1 MQVKKT
7 IGSINPQS
15 AIRLSKFLA
24 LCFLLFAPCSPAQ
37 AQQPKKIPR
46 IGYLKGTQPDSRDD
60 AFRQG
65 LRALG
70 YIEGQTIHIE
80 WRFAQGKAEQ
90 SARYAAELVRLNVD
104 VIVSTGPND
113 TRAAK
118 AATSTIPIV
127 MAQDSDPVG
136 SGFVA
141 SLAHPGGNITGLSN
155 QNSEIAGKRLELLKE
170 IRPKLTRVAVLVTPT
185 EPGAS
190 QTVKELEL
198 SAKALKLQL
207 QIIEVGSPKDIESAF
222 RSVSKTQPEA
232 LLVLAGA
239 VFVVKRTEI
248 MQFAAKSLLPAIYVR
263 GEYVDAG
270 GLMSYGPNANDLWR
284 RAATYVDKI
293 LKGAKPAD
301 LPVEQPVKF
310 DLVVNL
316 KAAKQLGLTIPQWT
330 LQKADRVIK

>member
-7 IGSINPQS
+7 IGSSNSQS
-15 AIRLSKFLA
+15 ASRLSKSLA
-24 LCFLLFAPCSPAQ
+24 LCFLLFALCSPAQ
-37 AQQPKKIPR
+37 AQQPKKLLR
-46 IGYLKGTQPDSRDD
+46 IGYLSGTQPSPRDD

-65 LRALG
+65 LRDLG

-80 WRFAQGKAEQ
+80 WRFAQGNAEQ

-104 VIVSTGPND
+104 VIVATGPND

-155 QNSEIAGKRLELLKE
+155 QNTEIAGKRLELLKE

-207 QIIEVGSPKDIESAF
+207 QFIEVGSPKDIESAF
-222 RSVSKTQPEA
+222 RSVSKTRPEA

-248 MQFAAKSLLPAIYVR
+248 IQFAAKSLLPAIYVR
-263 GEYVDAG
+263 GDNVDAG

-293 LKGAKPAD
+293 FEG
-301 LPVEQPVKF
+301 
-310 DLVVNL
+310 
-316 KAAKQLGLTIPQWT
+316 
-330 LQKADRVIK
+330 R